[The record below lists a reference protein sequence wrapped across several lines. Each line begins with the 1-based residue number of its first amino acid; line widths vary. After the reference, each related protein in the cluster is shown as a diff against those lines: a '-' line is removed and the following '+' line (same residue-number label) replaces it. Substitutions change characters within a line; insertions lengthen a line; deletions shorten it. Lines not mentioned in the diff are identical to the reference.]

1 MFSLSPAVALTLSH
15 LDTDPNVIGNVQP
28 AVNAILL
35 VMNTSASIA
44 AFTP

>member
-15 LDTDPNVIGNVQP
+15 RDTDPNVIGNVQP

-35 VMNTSASIA
+35 VMKISASIDA
-44 AFTP
+44 LMP

>member
-28 AVNAILL
+28 AVNAIFL
-35 VMNTSASIA
+35 VMKTSASTDAVI
-44 AFTP
+44 P